1 MRQRT
6 QMKDGTATLVGRRL
20 PPSRRPGV
28 LARQVGVLT
37 SKDTKTRLEMK
48 GRSLVAVGRRLL
60 PSRLVALATDIQP
73 RRQRGQASSAV
84 GFPRE
89 SSREAVLFQAARQE
103 PSPYQLSVLRVPS
116 CSSWMDL
123 FPAPAPA
130 EPPVYRIPTTQG
142 PKLRRSGP
150 NGSLLRSLGFVGGAG
165 HSINRTALRASSRS
179 SRIKHRLAG
188 RGRPAHGPDT
198 FLTSP

>member
-6 QMKDGTATLVGRRL
+6 QMKAGTATLVGRRL
-20 PPSRRPGV
+20 PPSRLGV
-28 LARQVGVLT
+28 
-37 SKDTKTRLEMK
+37 
-48 GRSLVAVGRRLL
+48 
-60 PSRLVALATDIQP
+60 PATGIRP
-73 RRQRGQASSAV
+73 RRQHRQASSAV

-89 SSREAVLFQAARQE
+89 SSREAVRFQAARQE